1 MDVECAAQKA
11 VSNVPIDAKQIAIL
25 VLIVPKLHVKQ
36 KYVFSATVV
45 SVGFK

>member
-25 VLIVPKLHVKQ
+25 AQIVPKRHVKL
-36 KYVFSATVV
+36 KYVFSATVD